1 LAMGNDTQAIPE
13 VTIGI
18 DVGDKL
24 SHVCVMD
31 RAGAVSEESRLAT
44 TPAALDRRF
53 RGCGPF
59 RIAFEVGPHS
69 LWMER
74 LLKELNHDVI
84 VANPRKLRLIYE
96 NDSKSDR
103 VDAEYLARLARL
115 DPKLLAPVKHRG
127 AKAQR
132 ARATLNARAALVEAR
147 TKLVNTIRGQV
158 KSTGERLPSCSA
170 ESFASRV
177 AAHVPQALVGSIAP
191 LIEVVAD
198 LTQKIRDYDKQLER
212 IAATDFPHSAL
223 LRQVSGVGPITSLA
237 YVATIEDPAR
247 FKNGRAVGAYLGLR
261 PRKDQSG
268 DSDPQKRITKAGD
281 PALRSLLVQSGHYIL
296 GPFGPDT
303 DLRRWGLKLA
313 ARGGKAA
320 KKRAIVAVAR
330 KLAALLRRLWMTAEV
345 YEPLRSTSSG
355 RLKNEPDRPVRAT
368 AIMPLARGKSAEAAQ
383 QKAAPELDGPQRARA
398 GKPAGGK
405 SANGSVANGSS
416 STTGCSGEREVQPK
430 SRKPQRSRNTQGDPC
445 EPAASREGD
454 PRVGRRRRPPS
465 RP

>member
-1 LAMGNDTQAIPE
+1 MGNDTQAVAE
-13 VTIGI
+13 VAIGI
-18 DVGDKL
+18 DVGDKF
-24 SHVCVMD
+24 SHVCVID
-31 RAGAVSEESRLAT
+31 PSGAVAEESRIAT
-44 TPAALDRRF
+44 TPEALERRF
-53 RGCGPF
+53 RGCAPS

-74 LLKELNHDVI
+74 LLKNLDHEVI

-103 VDAEYLARLARL
+103 VDAEYLARLARM

-127 AKAQR
+127 ERATM
-132 ARATLNARAALVEAR
+132 ARATISARAALVEAR
-147 TKLVNTIRGQV
+147 TKLINTIRGQV
-158 KSTGERLPSCSA
+158 KCTGARLPSCSA

-177 AAHVPQALVGSIAP
+177 ADQVPRALSRSLAP
-191 LIEVVAD
+191 LVEVVGD
-198 LTQKIRDYDKQLER
+198 LTRRIREYDKLLER
-212 IAATDFPHSAL
+212 IAATDFPHTIL

-237 YVATIEDPAR
+237 YVATIEDPTR
-247 FKNGRAVGAYLGLR
+247 FRSGRAVGAYLGLR

-281 PALRSLLVQSGHYIL
+281 PILRSLLVQSAHHIL

-330 KLAALLRRLWMTAEV
+330 KLAAILRRLWLTAEV
-345 YEPLRSTSSG
+345 YEPLRSTSSA
-355 RLKNEPDRPVRAT
+355 RSTNEPDRPVRAT
-368 AIMPLARGKSAEAAQ
+368 AIKLLARGTSAEADQ
-383 QKAAPELDGPQRARA
+383 QNAAPELDGPQRARA
-398 GKPAGGK
+398 GLAGGK
-405 SANGSVANGSS
+405 SANGSVAKGSS
-416 STTGCSGEREVQPK
+416 STTGNLGERGAQRK
-430 SRKPQRSRNTQGDPC
+430 RKPQRSTQNQSDPS
-445 EPAASREGD
+445 EPAASIEGD
-454 PRVGRRRRPPS
+454 YARAGRRRRPPS

>member
-1 LAMGNDTQAIPE
+1 MGNDTQAIPE

-18 DVGDKL
+18 DVGDKF
-24 SHVCVMD
+24 SHLCVMD
-31 RAGAVSEESRLAT
+31 GGGAVSEESRLAT
-44 TPAALDRRF
+44 TPAALERRF

-74 LLKELNHDVI
+74 LLKELNHHVI

-127 AKAQR
+127 ERAQT
-132 ARATLNARAALVEAR
+132 ARATISARAALVAAR
-147 TKLVNTIRGQV
+147 TKLINTIRGQV
-158 KSTGERLPSCSA
+158 KSTGARLPDCSA
-170 ESFASRV
+170 EAFANK
-177 AAHVPQALVGSIAP
+177 VGDHLPRTLTPSLGP
-191 LIEVVAD
+191 LLEVVAD
-198 LTQKIRDYDKQLER
+198 LTRKIRDYEKLLDR
-212 IAATDFPHSAL
+212 IAATHFPQTAL
-223 LRQVSGVGPITSLA
+223 LRQVAGVGAITSLA
-237 YVATIEDPAR
+237 YVATIEDPTR
-247 FKNGRAVGAYLGLR
+247 FKSGRAVGAYLGLR

-281 PALRSLLVQSGHYIL
+281 PVLRSLLVQSGHYIL

-313 ARGGKAA
+313 ERGGKAA

-345 YEPLRSTSSG
+345 YQPLRGESSD
-355 RLKNEPDRPVRAT
+355 LQKNEPDRPVQAT
-368 AIMPLARGKSAEAAQ
+368 AIKPLARGMSAEAAQ

-405 SANGSVANGSS
+405 SANGSVAKGSS
-416 STTGCSGEREVQPK
+416 STTVLGRTRR
-430 SRKPQRSRNTQGDPC
+430 SRKSQCAETTTPG
-445 EPAASREGD
+445 EVREI
-454 PRVGRRRRPPS
+454 RRRRPPS